1 MSGIEVAGLVLGA
14 LPLIIQG
21 IESYREGLSTLK
33 SMWDREH
40 EFPALLRKLR
50 AQHVHYELNIRILFG
65 SITSDAE
72 WTRMTSDPRTSRE
85 IWKSKEAALQDKLQ
99 NAYDSYQSTMAEIEQ
114 ITKSIASRLDLDR
127 AAEVTRND
135 LEALLAANPKK
146 ANDKFE
152 FRKRVRF
159 GMKKKN
165 VSALLD
171 KLDECNKQLER
182 FTEKSEKIETY
193 HRPTKPSYAM
203 RLQRLQRYA
212 KILHDALCVCWSC
225 SCKSSHVASLQLD
238 PRGDIFA
245 PRFQKTLRSTKTNF
259 NVSFSTM
266 SSDSIGVPWSFQ
278 AARICV
284 DEEEEEGYLTPMAS
298 PKPNRMQ
305 RNVSF
310 GSLPPYAVQD
320 PATTSPP
327 CYEEVKDLCASIQQ
341 LYKTSPTIGFSLDS
355 KSKLRGAYSVD
366 TAEAYIPSTE
376 LVSLSTLLERP
387 RVVNG
392 RRSKI
397 SKKERYSL
405 ALTLASSILYLNSTP
420 WLANE
425 WTARDILFHLTSDP
439 TRPIDLD
446 RAYLAPNV
454 SGRSDNGSKSSKQVV
469 LKNSFLL
476 ALAVALLELYFGT
489 TAEKYQQSELE
500 DEVTDASANQKY
512 NLFTLVHIW
521 TDSEA
526 ENLSAAFQNAI
537 SHCMKGYGDP
547 TASLQDADCL
557 QAAVENIV
565 LPLQEELNQF
575 LGKTLA

>member
-21 IESYREGLSTLK
+21 IDSYREGLSTLR
-33 SMWDREH
+33 SMWDRDIEY
-40 EFPALLRKLR
+40 PALLRKLR
-50 AQHVHYELNIRILFG
+50 AQYDHYELTIRILFG
-65 SITSDAE
+65 SITSEAE
-72 WTRMTSDPRTSRE
+72 WTKMTTDPMASRGL
-85 IWKSKEAALQDKLQ
+85 WKSKETALQDKLQ
-99 NAYDSYQSTMAEIEQ
+99 NAYNSYQSIMAEIEQ
-114 ITKSIASRLDLDR
+114 ITKSIASRLDLDG
-127 AAEVTRND
+127 AAELTRNNLD
-135 LEALLAANPKK
+135 TLLAANPKK
-146 ANDKFE
+146 SNDKFE

-159 GMKKKN
+159 GMSKKKL
-165 VSALLD
+165 SALLE
-171 KLDECNKQLER
+171 KLDECNRQLER

-193 HRPTKPSYAM
+193 HRPSKPSYAT
-203 RLQRLQRYA
+203 RLQKLQRYA

-225 SCKSSHVASLQLD
+225 SCKSSHTASLQLD

-245 PRFQKTLRSTKTNF
+245 PRFREALRNNKTSF
-259 NVSFSTM
+259 NISFSTISPD
-266 SSDSIGVPWSFQ
+266 SSGVSWTFQ

-284 DEEEEEGYLTPMAS
+284 DEEDDACLSPMAS

-327 CYEEVKDLCASIQQ
+327 SYEEVKDLCASIQQ
-341 LYKTSPTIGFSLDS
+341 LYKKSPTIGFSLDS

-366 TAEAYIPSTE
+366 TAEAQIPSTE
-376 LVSLSTLLERP
+376 LISLETLLERP
-387 RVVNG
+387 PVING
-392 RRSKI
+392 KRSKL
-397 SKKERYSL
+397 SRKERYSL

-425 WTARDILFHLTSDP
+425 WAARDILFHRTSD
-439 TRPIDLD
+439 TTCPIDLD
-446 RAYLAPNV
+446 RAYLAPNAAD
-454 SGRSDNGSKSSKQVV
+454 RSENGSKGHNQMF
-469 LKNSFLL
+469 LKNNFLL

-489 TAEKYQQSELE
+489 TAEKYHQSEFE
-500 DEVTDASANQKY
+500 NETGDGSADQKY
-512 NLFTLVHIW
+512 NLLTLVHNWIQN
-521 TDSEA
+521 EA
-526 ENLSAAFQNAI
+526 GELSAAYQSAV
-537 SHCMKGYGDP
+537 SYCMKESVDP
-547 TASLQDADCL
+547 TVNLQDTNCL